1 MVTREIS
8 GQPVPKV
15 SLCIPVYNGARFLA
29 ETMRSALAQDYADF
43 ELVVS
48 DNASTD
54 ETPQV
59 VAGFDDPRIV
69 YSRSER
75 NLGPV
80 GNFNRCLELAR
91 GRYTKILCADD
102 LLYPTCLSR
111 QVAILEEDAGQAIS
125 LVSCARDIIDAD
137 SRVRWRS
144 RPANFRGHLA
154 APEAIRRSAHSGTNL
169 FGEPQAVLFRTA
181 QGRQAGGFNP
191 AYSFCLDL
199 DFWFRLLALG
209 DLYRIEESLCAFR
222 VSQTSWSTGLSR
234 HQAAEYHAFLGTF
247 ARQGHILSPADVRR
261 GSRQAI
267 LNAYFRRLFYLWLA
281 LPPWT
286 PRASRR
292 NPAQGATAP

>member
-144 RPANFRGHLA
+144 RSASRCSVLSSWLVSVAMRWPWALA
-154 APEAIRRSAHSGTNL
+154 SSRRSASVSRARVWAC
-169 FGEPQAVLFRTA
+169 AVSA
-181 QGRQAGGFNP
+181 CA
-191 AYSFCLDL
+191 ACAA
-199 DFWFRLLALG
+199 LAA
-209 DLYRIEESLCAFR
+209 SCAA
-222 VSQTSWSTGLSR
+222 SCWN
-234 HQAAEYHAFLGTF
+234 AA
-247 ARQGHILSPADVRR
+247 
-261 GSRQAI
+261 
-267 LNAYFRRLFYLWLA
+267 
-281 LPPWT
+281 
-286 PRASRR
+286 
-292 NPAQGATAP
+292 